1 MGPPFAAARCERIIR
16 NRRHGGDGRSDPN
29 RRRPAARNS
38 GRPMDI
44 ATARSLIELN
54 NRFYTRNAASF
65 SATRSAPWAGWRALS
80 ELLAQHGWSNPD
92 DDGTGAAEERRVLDL
107 ACGNLRFARSAP
119 WAGWRALSELL
130 AQHGWSN
137 PDDDGTGAAEERRV
151 LDLACGN
158 LRFERFLAD
167 EFPKLLSELL
177 AQHGWSNPDD
187 DGTGA
192 AEERRVLDLACGNL
206 RFERFLADE
215 FPKLNLR
222 FVAVDSCAE
231 LACDTAVRDINC
243 TYRQIDVLQA
253 LLDCDE
259 NTPGSACPAVV
270 IAPGSTCPAVT
281 ITPESSCPAVFIAPG
296 NAPAPEAGPTF
307 DLCATFGFMH
317 HVPGEHLRRRLLDRL
332 LDRTSPGGL
341 LAMSF
346 WQFMSDDRLSRKADQ
361 ADSAMRAQGRIDMSR
376 LDANDHFLGWQL
388 LAMSFW
394 QFMSDDRLSR
404 KADQADSAMRAQGRI
419 DMSRLDANDH
429 FLGWQTDPSP
439 LRYCHHFD
447 EREIDELVASVG
459 TRAREVARYS
469 ADGSSGTLNRYLVLG
484 RLA

>member
-1 MGPPFAAARCERIIR
+1 
-16 NRRHGGDGRSDPN
+16 
-29 RRRPAARNS
+29 
-38 GRPMDI
+38 MDI
-44 ATARSLIELN
+44 ATARSLIDLN
-54 NRFYTRNAASF
+54 NRFYARNAASF

-80 ELLAQHGWSNPD
+80 ELLAQHGWLSPD
-92 DDGTGAAEERRVLDL
+92 DEGTGASKE
-107 ACGNLRFARSAP
+107 
-119 WAGWRALSELL
+119 
-130 AQHGWSN
+130 H
-137 PDDDGTGAAEERRV
+137 RV

-167 EFPKLLSELL
+167 EFPKL
-177 AQHGWSNPDD
+177 D
-187 DGTGA
+187 
-192 AEERRVLDLACGNL
+192 L
-206 RFERFLADE
+206 RFL
-215 FPKLNLR
+215 
-222 FVAVDSCAE
+222 AVDSCAE
-231 LACDTAVRDINC
+231 LTCDTAVRDIDC

-270 IAPGSTCPAVT
+270 IAPGSAYPAVT
-281 ITPESSCPAVFIAPG
+281 ITPESSCPAVAIAPG

-307 DLCATFGFMH
+307 DLCASFGFMH

-361 ADSAMRAQGRIDMSR
+361 ADR
-376 LDANDHFLGWQL
+376 
-388 LAMSFW
+388 
-394 QFMSDDRLSR
+394 
-404 KADQADSAMRAQGRI
+404 AMRAQGRI

-469 ADGSSGTLNRYLVLG
+469 ADGSSGTLNRYLVLE

>member
-1 MGPPFAAARCERIIR
+1 MGPPLAAARCKRIIR

-44 ATARSLIELN
+44 ATARSLIDLN
-54 NRFYTRNAASF
+54 NRFYARNAASF

-80 ELLAQHGWSNPD
+80 ELLAQHGWLSPD
-92 DDGTGAAEERRVLDL
+92 DEGTGASKE
-107 ACGNLRFARSAP
+107 
-119 WAGWRALSELL
+119 
-130 AQHGWSN
+130 H
-137 PDDDGTGAAEERRV
+137 RV

-167 EFPKLLSELL
+167 EFPKL
-177 AQHGWSNPDD
+177 D
-187 DGTGA
+187 
-192 AEERRVLDLACGNL
+192 L
-206 RFERFLADE
+206 RFL
-215 FPKLNLR
+215 
-222 FVAVDSCAE
+222 AVDSCAE
-231 LACDTAVRDINC
+231 LACDTAAGDIDC

-259 NTPGSACPAVV
+259 NTPGSACPAVA
-270 IAPGSTCPAVT
+270 ITPGSTCPAAFV
-281 ITPESSCPAVFIAPG
+281 APG
-296 NAPAPEAGPTF
+296 YAPAPEAGPTF
-307 DLCATFGFMH
+307 DLCASFGFMH

-332 LDRTSPGGL
+332 LDCTSPGGL

-361 ADSAMRAQGRIDMSR
+361 ADSAMRAQGRIDM
-376 LDANDHFLGWQL
+376 A
-388 LAMSFW
+388 
-394 QFMSDDRLSR
+394 
-404 KADQADSAMRAQGRI
+404 
-419 DMSRLDANDH
+419 RLDANDH

-469 ADGSSGTLNRYLVLG
+469 ADGSSGTLNRYLVLE

>member
-1 MGPPFAAARCERIIR
+1 
-16 NRRHGGDGRSDPN
+16 
-29 RRRPAARNS
+29 
-38 GRPMDI
+38 MDI

-107 ACGNLRFARSAP
+107 ACGNLRF
-119 WAGWRALSELL
+119 
-130 AQHGWSN
+130 
-137 PDDDGTGAAEERRV
+137 
-151 LDLACGN
+151 
-158 LRFERFLAD
+158 
-167 EFPKLLSELL
+167 
-177 AQHGWSNPDD
+177 
-187 DGTGA
+187 
-192 AEERRVLDLACGNL
+192 
-206 RFERFLADE
+206 ERFLADE

-231 LACDTAVRDINC
+231 LACDTAVRDIDC

-281 ITPESSCPAVFIAPG
+281 ITPGSTCPAAFVAPG
-296 NAPAPEAGPTF
+296 YAPAPEAGPTF
-307 DLCATFGFMH
+307 DLCASFGFMH

-332 LDRTSPGGL
+332 LDCTSPGGL

-361 ADSAMRAQGRIDMSR
+361 ADSAMRAQGRIDM
-376 LDANDHFLGWQL
+376 A
-388 LAMSFW
+388 
-394 QFMSDDRLSR
+394 
-404 KADQADSAMRAQGRI
+404 
-419 DMSRLDANDH
+419 RLDANDH

-469 ADGSSGTLNRYLVLG
+469 ADGSSGTLNRYLVLE

>member
-1 MGPPFAAARCERIIR
+1 MGPPLAAARCERIIR
-16 NRRHGGDGRSDPN
+16 NRRHGGDGRSEPD

-38 GRPMDI
+38 GRPMDT
-44 ATARSLIELN
+44 ATARFLIDLN

-80 ELLAQHGWSNPD
+80 ELLAQHGWS
-92 DDGTGAAEERRVLDL
+92 
-107 ACGNLRFARSAP
+107 S
-119 WAGWRALSELL
+119 
-130 AQHGWSN
+130 

-158 LRFERFLAD
+158 LRFERFLAG
-167 EFPKLLSELL
+167 ELPKL
-177 AQHGWSNPDD
+177 D
-187 DGTGA
+187 
-192 AEERRVLDLACGNL
+192 L
-206 RFERFLADE
+206 RFL
-215 FPKLNLR
+215 
-222 FVAVDSCAE
+222 AVDSCAE
-231 LACDTAVRDINC
+231 LACDAAAGDTDC

-253 LLDCDE
+253 LLGCDE
-259 NTPGSACPAVV
+259 NDPGSVCPAVARASRQACPAVSIAPGSACPTAR
-270 IAPGSTCPAVT
+270 IAPGS
-281 ITPESSCPAVFIAPG
+281 
-296 NAPAPEAGPTF
+296 APAPEAGATF

-332 LDRTSPGGL
+332 IDRTSPGG
-341 LAMSF
+341 
-346 WQFMSDDRLSRKADQ
+346 
-361 ADSAMRAQGRIDMSR
+361 
-376 LDANDHFLGWQL
+376 L

-469 ADGSSGTLNRYLVLG
+469 ADGSSGTLNRYLVLE

>member
-1 MGPPFAAARCERIIR
+1 
-16 NRRHGGDGRSDPN
+16 
-29 RRRPAARNS
+29 
-38 GRPMDI
+38 MDI
-44 ATARSLIELN
+44 ATARSLIDLN

-65 SATRSAPWAGWRALS
+65 SATRSAPWEGWRALS

-92 DDGTGAAEERRVLDL
+92 DDGTGTAEER
-107 ACGNLRFARSAP
+107 
-119 WAGWRALSELL
+119 
-130 AQHGWSN
+130 H
-137 PDDDGTGAAEERRV
+137 V

-158 LRFERFLAD
+158 LRFERFLAG
-167 EFPKLLSELL
+167 EFPKL
-177 AQHGWSNPDD
+177 D
-187 DGTGA
+187 
-192 AEERRVLDLACGNL
+192 L
-206 RFERFLADE
+206 RFL
-215 FPKLNLR
+215 
-222 FVAVDSCAE
+222 AVDSCAE
-231 LACDTAVRDINC
+231 LACDTAAGDIDC

-253 LLDCDE
+253 LLDCNE
-259 NTPGSACPAVV
+259 NTHGSACPAVA
-270 IAPGSTCPAVT
+270 IAPGST
-281 ITPESSCPAVFIAPG
+281 CPAVFIAPG

-307 DLCATFGFMH
+307 DLCASFGFMH

-361 ADSAMRAQGRIDMSR
+361 ADR
-376 LDANDHFLGWQL
+376 
-388 LAMSFW
+388 
-394 QFMSDDRLSR
+394 
-404 KADQADSAMRAQGRI
+404 AMRAQGRI

-469 ADGSSGTLNRYLVLG
+469 ADGSSGTLNRYLVLE

>member
-1 MGPPFAAARCERIIR
+1 
-16 NRRHGGDGRSDPN
+16 
-29 RRRPAARNS
+29 
-38 GRPMDI
+38 MDT
-44 ATARSLIELN
+44 ATARSLIDLN
-54 NRFYTRNAASF
+54 NRFYARNAASF

-80 ELLAQHGWSNPD
+80 ELLAQHGWLSPD
-92 DDGTGAAEERRVLDL
+92 DEGTGASKE
-107 ACGNLRFARSAP
+107 
-119 WAGWRALSELL
+119 
-130 AQHGWSN
+130 H
-137 PDDDGTGAAEERRV
+137 RV

-167 EFPKLLSELL
+167 EFPKL
-177 AQHGWSNPDD
+177 D
-187 DGTGA
+187 
-192 AEERRVLDLACGNL
+192 
-206 RFERFLADE
+206 
-215 FPKLNLR
+215 LR

-231 LACDTAVRDINC
+231 LACDTAVRDTDC

-253 LLDCDE
+253 LLDCNE
-259 NTPGSACPAVV
+259 NTHGSACPAVF

-361 ADSAMRAQGRIDMSR
+361 ADR
-376 LDANDHFLGWQL
+376 
-388 LAMSFW
+388 
-394 QFMSDDRLSR
+394 
-404 KADQADSAMRAQGRI
+404 AMRAQGRI

-469 ADGSSGTLNRYLVLG
+469 ADGSSGTLNRYLVLE

>member
-1 MGPPFAAARCERIIR
+1 
-16 NRRHGGDGRSDPN
+16 
-29 RRRPAARNS
+29 
-38 GRPMDI
+38 MDI

-80 ELLAQHGWSNPD
+80 ELLAQHGWSSPD
-92 DDGTGAAEERRVLDL
+92 DEGTGT
-107 ACGNLRFARSAP
+107 S
-119 WAGWRALSELL
+119 
-130 AQHGWSN
+130 
-137 PDDDGTGAAEERRV
+137 
-151 LDLACGN
+151 
-158 LRFERFLAD
+158 
-167 EFPKLLSELL
+167 K
-177 AQHGWSNPDD
+177 
-187 DGTGA
+187 
-192 AEERRVLDLACGNL
+192 ERRVLDLACGNL

-222 FVAVDSCAE
+222 FLAVDSCAE
-231 LACDTAVRDINC
+231 LACDTAVRDIDC
-243 TYRQIDVLQA
+243 TCRQIDVLQA

-259 NTPGSACPAVV
+259 NTPGSACPAVA
-270 IAPGSTCPAVT
+270 IAPGSTCPAVV
-281 ITPESSCPAVFIAPG
+281 ITPGSAHPTACIAPG
-296 NAPAPEAGPTF
+296 KAQAPEAGATF

-317 HVPGEHLRRRLLDRL
+317 HVPGEHLRRHLLDRL

-361 ADSAMRAQGRIDMSR
+361 ADSAMRAQGRIDM
-376 LDANDHFLGWQL
+376 A
-388 LAMSFW
+388 
-394 QFMSDDRLSR
+394 
-404 KADQADSAMRAQGRI
+404 
-419 DMSRLDANDH
+419 RLDANDH

-469 ADGSSGTLNRYLVLG
+469 ADGSSGTLNRYLVLE

>member
-1 MGPPFAAARCERIIR
+1 MGPPLAAARCERIIR
-16 NRRHGGDGRSDPN
+16 NRRHGGDGRSEPD

-38 GRPMDI
+38 GRPMDT
-44 ATARSLIELN
+44 ATARFLIDLN

-80 ELLAQHGWSNPD
+80 ELLAQHGWS
-92 DDGTGAAEERRVLDL
+92 
-107 ACGNLRFARSAP
+107 S
-119 WAGWRALSELL
+119 
-130 AQHGWSN
+130 

-158 LRFERFLAD
+158 LRFERFLAG
-167 EFPKLLSELL
+167 EFPKL
-177 AQHGWSNPDD
+177 D
-187 DGTGA
+187 
-192 AEERRVLDLACGNL
+192 L
-206 RFERFLADE
+206 RFL
-215 FPKLNLR
+215 
-222 FVAVDSCAE
+222 AVDSCAE
-231 LACDTAVRDINC
+231 LACDAAAGDIDC

-259 NTPGSACPAVV
+259 NTHGSACPAVAIAPGSACPAAFV
-270 IAPGSTCPAVT
+270 APGKPQ
-281 ITPESSCPAVFIAPG
+281 
-296 NAPAPEAGPTF
+296 APEAGATF

-317 HVPGEHLRRRLLDRL
+317 HVPGEHLRRHLLDRL
-332 LDRTSPGGL
+332 LDRTSPGG
-341 LAMSF
+341 
-346 WQFMSDDRLSRKADQ
+346 
-361 ADSAMRAQGRIDMSR
+361 
-376 LDANDHFLGWQL
+376 L

-469 ADGSSGTLNRYLVLG
+469 ADGSSGTLNRYLVLE

>member
-1 MGPPFAAARCERIIR
+1 
-16 NRRHGGDGRSDPN
+16 
-29 RRRPAARNS
+29 
-38 GRPMDI
+38 MDI

-107 ACGNLRFARSAP
+107 ACGNLRF
-119 WAGWRALSELL
+119 
-130 AQHGWSN
+130 
-137 PDDDGTGAAEERRV
+137 
-151 LDLACGN
+151 
-158 LRFERFLAD
+158 
-167 EFPKLLSELL
+167 
-177 AQHGWSNPDD
+177 
-187 DGTGA
+187 
-192 AEERRVLDLACGNL
+192 
-206 RFERFLADE
+206 ERFLADE

-231 LACDTAVRDINC
+231 LACDTAVRDIDC

-376 LDANDHFLGWQL
+376 LDANDHFLGWQ
-388 LAMSFW
+388 
-394 QFMSDDRLSR
+394 
-404 KADQADSAMRAQGRI
+404 
-419 DMSRLDANDH
+419 
-429 FLGWQTDPSP
+429 TDPSP

>member
-1 MGPPFAAARCERIIR
+1 
-16 NRRHGGDGRSDPN
+16 
-29 RRRPAARNS
+29 
-38 GRPMDI
+38 MDI
-44 ATARSLIELN
+44 ATARSLIDLN
-54 NRFYTRNAASF
+54 NRFYARNAASF

-80 ELLAQHGWSNPD
+80 ELLAQHGWLSPD
-92 DDGTGAAEERRVLDL
+92 DEGTGASKE
-107 ACGNLRFARSAP
+107 
-119 WAGWRALSELL
+119 
-130 AQHGWSN
+130 H
-137 PDDDGTGAAEERRV
+137 RV

-167 EFPKLLSELL
+167 EFPKL
-177 AQHGWSNPDD
+177 D
-187 DGTGA
+187 
-192 AEERRVLDLACGNL
+192 L
-206 RFERFLADE
+206 RFL
-215 FPKLNLR
+215 
-222 FVAVDSCAE
+222 AVDSCAE
-231 LACDTAVRDINC
+231 LTCDTAVRDIDC

-270 IAPGSTCPAVT
+270 IAPGSAYPAVT
-281 ITPESSCPAVFIAPG
+281 ITPESSCPAVAIAPG

-307 DLCATFGFMH
+307 DLCASFGFMH

-361 ADSAMRAQGRIDMSR
+361 ADSAMRAQGRIDMT
-376 LDANDHFLGWQL
+376 
-388 LAMSFW
+388 
-394 QFMSDDRLSR
+394 
-404 KADQADSAMRAQGRI
+404 
-419 DMSRLDANDH
+419 RLDANDH

-469 ADGSSGTLNRYLVLG
+469 ADGSSGTLNRYLVLE

>member
-1 MGPPFAAARCERIIR
+1 
-16 NRRHGGDGRSDPN
+16 
-29 RRRPAARNS
+29 
-38 GRPMDI
+38 MDI

-107 ACGNLRFARSAP
+107 ACGNLRF
-119 WAGWRALSELL
+119 
-130 AQHGWSN
+130 
-137 PDDDGTGAAEERRV
+137 
-151 LDLACGN
+151 
-158 LRFERFLAD
+158 
-167 EFPKLLSELL
+167 
-177 AQHGWSNPDD
+177 
-187 DGTGA
+187 
-192 AEERRVLDLACGNL
+192 
-206 RFERFLADE
+206 ERFLADE

-231 LACDTAVRDINC
+231 LACDTAVRDIDC
-243 TYRQIDVLQA
+243 TYRQIDVLQV

-361 ADSAMRAQGRIDMSR
+361 ADSAMRAQGRIDMT
-376 LDANDHFLGWQL
+376 
-388 LAMSFW
+388 
-394 QFMSDDRLSR
+394 
-404 KADQADSAMRAQGRI
+404 
-419 DMSRLDANDH
+419 RLDANDH

-469 ADGSSGTLNRYLVLG
+469 ADGSSGTLNRYLVLE

>member
-1 MGPPFAAARCERIIR
+1 
-16 NRRHGGDGRSDPN
+16 
-29 RRRPAARNS
+29 
-38 GRPMDI
+38 MDI

-107 ACGNLRFARSAP
+107 ACGNLRF
-119 WAGWRALSELL
+119 
-130 AQHGWSN
+130 
-137 PDDDGTGAAEERRV
+137 
-151 LDLACGN
+151 
-158 LRFERFLAD
+158 
-167 EFPKLLSELL
+167 
-177 AQHGWSNPDD
+177 
-187 DGTGA
+187 
-192 AEERRVLDLACGNL
+192 
-206 RFERFLADE
+206 ERFLADE

-231 LACDTAVRDINC
+231 LACDTAVRDIDC

-281 ITPESSCPAVFIAPG
+281 ITPESSCPAVAIAPG

-307 DLCATFGFMH
+307 DLCASFGFMH

-361 ADSAMRAQGRIDMSR
+361 ADSAMRAQGRIDM
-376 LDANDHFLGWQL
+376 A
-388 LAMSFW
+388 
-394 QFMSDDRLSR
+394 
-404 KADQADSAMRAQGRI
+404 
-419 DMSRLDANDH
+419 RLDANDH

-469 ADGSSGTLNRYLVLG
+469 ADGSSGTLNRYLVLE